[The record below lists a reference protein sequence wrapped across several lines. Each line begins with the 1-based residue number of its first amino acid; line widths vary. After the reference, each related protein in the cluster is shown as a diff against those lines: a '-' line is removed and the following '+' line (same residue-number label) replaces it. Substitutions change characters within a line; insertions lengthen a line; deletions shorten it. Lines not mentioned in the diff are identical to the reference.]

1 MTNTYIWH
9 IIKRRT
15 NTLTTMSSNI
25 FLIIA
30 LVTTGVFAVQFI
42 LSVFFGDIDADTDV
56 DTDISSVVSF
66 KGLTHFGIGFG
77 WYMYLA
83 GDTSIMSYLIAIA
96 TGVIF
101 VFAVWFL
108 YKKAYQ
114 LQQVNH
120 AEQTE
125 QLVGRECTIYFKHG
139 ERRYTVQLKRDGA
152 MREADVFSES
162 DKEYRTGDKAVITA
176 YKDGTLYIQ

>member
-1 MTNTYIWH
+1 
-9 IIKRRT
+9 
-15 NTLTTMSSNI
+15 MSSNI

-30 LVTTGVFAVQFI
+30 LVTTSIFAVQFI
-42 LSVFFGDIDADTDV
+42 LSVFFGDLDADTDV

-83 GDTSIMSYLIAIA
+83 GNTSVTSYLIAIA
-96 TGVIF
+96 TGFIF

-114 LQQVNH
+114 LQQVNRS
-120 AEQTE
+120 EQAE
-125 QLVGRECTIYFKHG
+125 QLVGRECTIYFKQG
-139 ERRYTVQLKRDGA
+139 EGRYTVQLKRDGA
-152 MREADVFSES
+152 MREADVLSAS
-162 DKEYRTGDKAVITA
+162 DKDYRTGDKAVITA
-176 YKDGTLYIQ
+176 YKDGTMYIQ

>member
-1 MTNTYIWH
+1 
-9 IIKRRT
+9 
-15 NTLTTMSSNI
+15 MSSTI

-30 LVTTGVFAVQFI
+30 IITTGIFLVQFV

-66 KGLTHFGIGFG
+66 KGVTHFGIGFG

-83 GDTSIMSYLIAIA
+83 GSTDIQNYAVGILI
-96 TGVIF
+96 GLVF
-101 VFAVWFL
+101 VLAVWFL

-114 LQQVNH
+114 LQQVNR
-120 AEQTE
+120 TE
-125 QLVGRECTIYFKHG
+125 KTDQLVGRECTIYFKQG
-139 ERRYTVQLKRDGA
+139 EGKYIVQTSRDGA
-152 MREADVFSES
+152 MREIDVVSETN
-162 DKEYRTGDKAVITA
+162 KIYQTGDRTMITA